1 VSVWGH
7 QNFRYI
13 AKYLII
19 MSKSQRDVQ
28 RDKVAW
34 EHVEL
39 PCSTVDW
46 RVDFRHAPARRYE
59 HVWFCMR
66 IRSFLPA
73 DATQVRL
80 RRSGGRACGKV
91 DCERVQDRPL
101 YSRINFKLNRSAALA
116 ACRQLLGSQAQ
127 AAPAIRCEFLVV

>member
-1 VSVWGH
+1 VWGH

-101 YSRINFKLNRSAALA
+101 
-116 ACRQLLGSQAQ
+116 LLTHQFQAQ
-127 AAPAIRCEFLVV
+127 SKRCSRCVAANYWAHRLRLRQQSDASS